1 MNITGSIVE
10 ESPNAHSE
18 HSDYEEFENQQL
30 KNASA
35 NQFESND
42 NWFEF
47 FVTESC
53 EEGGQHE

>member
-1 MNITGSIVE
+1 LNITGSIIE

-18 HSDYEEFENQQL
+18 HSGSEEFENQQF

-42 NWFEF
+42 N
-47 FVTESC
+47 
-53 EEGGQHE
+53 